1 MSWPV
6 EPIREGSCPEPDEQ
20 HELQCNEGPEPAQK
34 QVPVSALE
42 GEVAEPSHGLRILL
56 SVLARRHVL
65 ALGAFFAFSLMP
77 VFTRGA
83 HAPIVT
89 VAAWRAVI
97 VAVVFGVWAVAAEGG
112 IRALRPAPRTL
123 QLGVVYGLALALAS
137 STFVAGYALTTAANT
152 IFLHNLAP
160 VAAFPLAWW
169 AFKERPSAS
178 AMTGALVAVLGV
190 ALLSGVSVVQFTKM
204 TNPRFLLGD
213 LAALVSAIGY
223 AAVLVCTRATRR
235 ENTPILGT
243 LFVAWCVAA
252 VALLIVAAL
261 TQGLSIGA
269 VSLLWV
275 VGLAVIST
283 NVPFWLLNLSMKD
296 LSAGLASVLSMSEV
310 VFVTLIGVA
319 LYGEHLA
326 PIGWLGGG
334 LVVAGLLYPLAVS
347 DDAPVAVE
355 TNRLAPETL
364 SRRWLRLLLGL
375 VLVNGGAALALVEGE
390 PAGALLAWAGLVC
403 VLRLGPAPAADL
415 LDGRFTQPLR
425 WGFGGFALVALGGL
439 GLFAASAASGA
450 SVLAALMALAVVL
463 ADQALAA
470 SEPEGDRDRRPL
482 ATLALAS
489 LAVGQLFGALE
500 HQGSRLLTSVA
511 VGLLALE
518 AWGVLLAAIKDRIPA
533 EQVHQVAEQAP
544 LDGLAL
550 RFKPTRIWA
559 SVLAL
564 VWFSG
569 GVSLIPPGHQAV
581 VERLGDPLPEAV
593 EPGLLVRLP
602 PPLERVHVVDVAQV
616 RPVTLL
622 TAEASLLC
630 GDQSMVS
637 VEAVLEYT
645 VSDAHAALFTA
656 ADPAGQLQALGRSSL
671 VAALS
676 RRTQDE
682 VLTTGRQALED
693 EVRAQTQEGADRV
706 GLGLSVTSV
715 HLATVGVP
723 APVTQAFLDVISADE
738 ERARTINEAQAYAA
752 DVLPKARGEAL
763 ARLEVALGQAAVLDA
778 AAAATV
784 ARFGALHTGGASAPD
799 LTRHRLDLEAQQAL
813 LGPARLV
820 VADPDVSVWLGDD
833 TPLPSSGGSP

>member
-1 MSWPV
+1 
-6 EPIREGSCPEPDEQ
+6 
-20 HELQCNEGPEPAQK
+20 
-34 QVPVSALE
+34 
-42 GEVAEPSHGLRILL
+42 
-56 SVLARRHVL
+56 VLARRHVL

-112 IRALRPAPRTL
+112 VRALRPDPRTL
-123 QLGVVYGLALALAS
+123 KLGVLYGLALALAS

-213 LAALVSAIGY
+213 LAALVSALGY

-243 LFVAWCVAA
+243 LFIAWCVAA
-252 VALLIVAAL
+252 GVLLVVAAL
-261 TQGLSIGA
+261 TQGLAIGA

-283 NVPFWLLNLSMKD
+283 NIPFWLLNLSMKD

-310 VFVTLIGVA
+310 VFVTLIGVV

-326 PIGWLGGG
+326 PIGWIGGA

-347 DDAPVAVE
+347 DDTPEAPDIV
-355 TNRLAPETL
+355 RLAPETL
-364 SRRWLRLLLGL
+364 SRRWLRLVLGL

-390 PAGALLAWAGLVC
+390 PAGALLAWAGLVS

-425 WGFGGFALVALGGL
+425 WGFGAFALLAIGGL
-439 GLFAASAASGA
+439 GLFGTGLMTGSSGLVA
-450 SVLAALMALAVVL
+450 MLALGVVA

-470 SEPEGDRDRRPL
+470 SEPERDCDRRPL
-482 ATLALAS
+482 ATAALVSLALS
-489 LAVGQLFGALE
+489 QLFAALDHDGAA
-500 HQGSRLLTSVA
+500 LLTLGAVA
-511 VGLLALE
+511 LLLLE
-518 AWGVLLAAIKDRIPA
+518 AWGVLLAAVKGRLPGQ
-533 EQVHQVAEQAP
+533 QVHLTPEQAP
-544 LDGLAL
+544 LDAL
-550 RFKPTRIWA
+550 GVRLRAPRAWG
-559 SVLAL
+559 SVLAV
-564 VWFSG
+564 VWLGG
-569 GVSLIPPGHQAV
+569 GVALVPAGHQAV
-581 VERLGDPLPEAV
+581 VERLGDPLPDPAD
-593 EPGLLVRLP
+593 PGLLIRLP
-602 PPLERVHVVDVAQV
+602 PPLERIHVVDVARV
-616 RPVTLL
+616 RPVILV
-622 TAEASLLC
+622 TADASLLC

-637 VEAVLEYT
+637 VEAVLEY
-645 VSDAHAALFTA
+645 VVADAHAALFTA
-656 ADPAGQLQALGRSSL
+656 TDPAAQLQALGRSAL

-693 EVRAQTQEGADRV
+693 EVRTQAQAGADRV
-706 GLGLSVTSV
+706 GLGLTVTAV
-715 HLATVGVP
+715 HLGTVGVP

-763 ARLEVALGQAAVLDA
+763 ARLEAAIGGAAALDA
-778 AAAATV
+778 AASGTV
-784 ARFGALHTGGASAPD
+784 DRFEALRA
-799 LTRHRLDLEAQQAL
+799 DLEAQQAL

-820 VADPDVSVWLGDD
+820 VADPAVSLWLGDD
-833 TPLPSSGGSP
+833 TPLPSGGSP